1 MQKIVLGILRKDVKS
16 IFPEERCLGLAI
28 CGSPHSSDNIRN
40 LGRAK
45 EILDFLFSSK
55 NHLTLSHCLVPPS
68 YKEGESIVGIDGI
81 NLEVDGTASGEFQ
94 I

>member
-1 MQKIVLGILRKDVKS
+1 MA
-16 IFPEERCLGLAI
+16 LAI
-28 CGSPHSSDNIRN
+28 CGFPHSSDNGMN

-45 EILDFLFSSK
+45 GILDFLFSSK

-68 YKEGESIVGIDGI
+68 YKEGESIVGVDGI
-81 NLEVDGTASGEFQ
+81 NPEVDCTASGEFQ